1 LLATGLLITF
11 LFVAVIARLLY
22 IQVVAG
28 KSMQIKALDQWTR
41 DVPITGERGD
51 IFDVNGVVLADTQ
64 TLYTVYVRPVSVKNK
79 DYTARILGSVLG
91 IDSEKLLQRMNSKVS
106 EITVAKKV
114 NKEQMKLLVESEV
127 TGVYFS
133 QNLQRVY
140 PYGDFMTQIL
150 GFTNVDGMGQSGAE
164 AYYSNYLKGIDG
176 YILTETDL
184 VGRELETNVTRY
196 IEGSKGNS
204 IYLTLDYAI
213 QEITE
218 NAVRDAFTRFQAKSV
233 SCIVMNAKTGS
244 VLAMAQQPSY
254 DLNNIPRDNVAELFA
269 LSNSLLVSSVYEP
282 GSTFKVLTAAAGLET
297 GAITT
302 KHHVYC
308 PGYRMVDGKKIKCWR
323 TIGHGSQT
331 FAQGVQNSCNC
342 LFMDI
347 AQKVGAKRFYQYLE
361 LFGVTEKTGIDMSGE
376 ASGLTIAL
384 ENVKNV
390 DIARMGFGQAIAIT
404 PIELVTACA
413 SVVNG
418 GKLMTPYILDKVV
431 DKDGKIIVQNYPIVR
446 RNTISKQTSA
456 IMREILE
463 SVVTEGGGKNA
474 RVEGYRIGGKTGT
487 AQKYENG
494 AIAHGKYVSTF
505 MGFAP
510 ADDPEYIMLFI
521 VDEPKGYMYYGSLVA
536 APYASQIF
544 ANIFSYK
551 GIAPANVTQKET
563 FLMPDL
569 MGMSL
574 TEAVKTL
581 KKLGMYYELSG
592 EDGLVTYQ
600 FPVPGSIV
608 TADNVA
614 LIEANRS

>member
-1 LLATGLLITF
+1 
-11 LFVAVIARLLY
+11 
-22 IQVVAG
+22 
-28 KSMQIKALDQWTR
+28 MQIKALDQWTR

>member
-446 RNTISKQTSA
+446 RNTISKETSA

>member
-1 LLATGLLITF
+1 
-11 LFVAVIARLLY
+11 
-22 IQVVAG
+22 
-28 KSMQIKALDQWTR
+28 MQIKALDQWTR

-446 RNTISKQTSA
+446 RNTISKETSA

>member
-1 LLATGLLITF
+1 
-11 LFVAVIARLLY
+11 
-22 IQVVAG
+22 
-28 KSMQIKALDQWTR
+28 MQIKALDQWTR

-244 VLAMAQQPSY
+244 VLAMAQKPSY

>member
-1 LLATGLLITF
+1 MATGLLITF

-446 RNTISKQTSA
+446 RNTISKETSA